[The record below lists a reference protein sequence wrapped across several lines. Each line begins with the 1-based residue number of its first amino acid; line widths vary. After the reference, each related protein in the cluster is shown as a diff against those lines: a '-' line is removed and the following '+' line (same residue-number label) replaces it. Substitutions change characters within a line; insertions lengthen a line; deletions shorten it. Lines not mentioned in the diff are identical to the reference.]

1 MHNDAGSAKNI
12 IQRSK
17 QIKSNS
23 PHLQEVNSEQND
35 INRELNQLMKA
46 ILNLSNKTFFMKPVI
61 GRSFGKIKTS
71 ITKAISNFEQRKTS
85 PGKKNQIAALDNIN
99 STIYLL
105 LDALNEMQN
114 SEKASG
120 YEQFM
125 ESMQSIS
132 NQQQNIN
139 QGTMQLGQFSL
150 MQQQNLMEQLQSQQ
164 QKLKLTQGT

>member
-1 MHNDAGSAKNI
+1 MHNKNKNYTIAEAYSSWAYDLKIEDIPKTVIEKLNIIVMDSIGLMISAKNEDY
-12 IQRSK
+12 
-17 QIKSNS
+17 IKS
-23 PHLQEVNSEQND
+23 
-35 INRELNQLMKA
+35 
-46 ILNLSNKTFFMKPVI
+46 
-61 GRSFGKIKTS
+61 
-71 ITKAISNFEQRKTS
+71 
-85 PGKKNQIAALDNIN
+85 
-99 STIYLL
+99 L

-164 QKLKLTQGT
+164 QKLKLTKHK